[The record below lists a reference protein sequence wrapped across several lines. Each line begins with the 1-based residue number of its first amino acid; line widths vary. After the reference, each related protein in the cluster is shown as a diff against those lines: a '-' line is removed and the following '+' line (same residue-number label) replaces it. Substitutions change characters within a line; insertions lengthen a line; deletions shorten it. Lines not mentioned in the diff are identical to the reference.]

1 MLEKVLHQGNL
12 FGIQSNIWLAVNA
25 LLITD
30 NIIIEAK
37 NDSDKNVKG
46 NELVFIKTKDEM
58 RDENVLA
65 EMSNNH
71 YINIAEIHQD
81 LLQNL

>member
-1 MLEKVLHQGNL
+1 MLEKVLYQGNL
-12 FGIQSNIWLAVNA
+12 FGVQSNLWLAVNA

-30 NIIIEAK
+30 NIIIVAK

-46 NELVFIKTKDEM
+46 NELVFVKIKDEM

-65 EMSNNH
+65 EMFNNH

>member
-1 MLEKVLHQGNL
+1 
-12 FGIQSNIWLAVNA
+12 
-25 LLITD
+25 
-30 NIIIEAK
+30 
-37 NDSDKNVKG
+37 
-46 NELVFIKTKDEM
+46 M

-65 EMSNNH
+65 EMFNNH